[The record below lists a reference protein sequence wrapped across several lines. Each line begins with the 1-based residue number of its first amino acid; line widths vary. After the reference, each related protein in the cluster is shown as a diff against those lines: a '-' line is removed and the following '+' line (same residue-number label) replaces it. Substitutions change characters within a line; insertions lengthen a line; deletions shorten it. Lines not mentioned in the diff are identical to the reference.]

1 MADTAAGMT
10 MIRTEDERIDQV
22 LGIVRAVLSRPELG
36 ADDDVMDHGGTS
48 LSLVRI
54 LTEASR
60 ALGAD
65 INPRDL
71 AGSVTARSVAGAA
84 R

>member
-1 MADTAAGMT
+1 MTDTAAST
-10 MIRTEDERIDQV
+10 TVIRAEDEHIDQV
-22 LGIVRAVLSRPELG
+22 RAIIRAVLSRPDLG
-36 ADDDVMDHGGTS
+36 DDDDVMDHGGTS
-48 LSLVRI
+48 LSVVRI
-54 LTEASR
+54 LAEAGR
-60 ALGAD
+60 VLGAD